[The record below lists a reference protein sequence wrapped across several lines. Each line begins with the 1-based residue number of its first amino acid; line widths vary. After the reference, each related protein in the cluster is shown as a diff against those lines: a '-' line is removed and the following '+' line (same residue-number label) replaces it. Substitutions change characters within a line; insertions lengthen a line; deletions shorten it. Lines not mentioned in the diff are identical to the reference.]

1 MLTRRIIPC
10 LDVKAGR
17 VVKGISFVNHRDAGD
32 PVALAAAYDAA
43 GADELVFYDI
53 TASSDER
60 ATMIDVVERTAAQVF
75 IPLTVGGGIR
85 TVEDMYR
92 MLRAGADK
100 ISINT
105 AAVLTPQLIEDGA
118 KRFGSQCI
126 VLSIDARRVQSSE
139 LKVQSSDDES
149 QLLTLNSKLL
159 TSRWEVFT
167 HTGANARVTG
177 LDAVEWARRGV
188 ELGAGEIVI
197 NSMDADGTH
206 AGYDLELLRAI
217 SDHVGVPVI
226 ASGGAG
232 TPAHL
237 YAGMVDGHADAVLAA
252 SIFHFGTYTIAD
264 VKQYLAERGV
274 PIRDAVS
281 SQQ

>member
-10 LDVKAGR
+10 LDVKDGR
-17 VVKGISFVNHRDAGD
+17 VVKGISFLNHRDAGD

-85 TVEDMYR
+85 SVDDMYR

-105 AAVLTPQLIEDGA
+105 AAVLTPNLIEDGA

-126 VLSIDARRVQSSE
+126 VLSIDARRVTRAEEPGQRTELEDASLGHQPSS
-139 LKVQSSDDES
+139 LGDP
-149 QLLTLNSKLL
+149 
-159 TSRWEVFT
+159 RWEVFT

-217 SDHVGVPVI
+217 SDRVGVPVI

-237 YAGMVDGHADAVLAA
+237 YAGLVDGHADAVLAA
-252 SIFHFGTYTIAD
+252 SIFHFGTYTISD

-274 PIRDAVS
+274 PIRDAVDRR
-281 SQQ
+281 

>member
-10 LDVKAGR
+10 LDVKDGR
-17 VVKGISFVNHRDAGD
+17 VVKGISFLNHRDAGD

-85 TVEDMYR
+85 TVDDMYR

-105 AAVLTPQLIEDGA
+105 AAVLTPNLIEDGA

-139 LKVQSSDDES
+139 LKVKSSDDES

-159 TSRWEVFT
+159 TSKWEVFT

-217 SDHVGVPVI
+217 SDQVGVPVI

-281 SQQ
+281 S

>member
-1 MLTRRIIPC
+1 
-10 LDVKAGR
+10 
-17 VVKGISFVNHRDAGD
+17 
-32 PVALAAAYDAA
+32 
-43 GADELVFYDI
+43 
-53 TASSDER
+53 
-60 ATMIDVVERTAAQVF
+60 F

-85 TVEDMYR
+85 SVEDMYR

-100 ISINT
+100 VSINT
-105 AAVLTPQLIEDGA
+105 AAVLTPQLIEEGA

-126 VLSIDARRVQSSE
+126 VLSIDARRVPTSE
-139 LKVQSSDDES
+139 FK
-149 QLLTLNSKLL
+149 

-167 HTGANARVTG
+167 HTGANARATG

-217 SDHVGVPVI
+217 SDQVGVPVI

-237 YAGMVDGHADAVLAA
+237 YAGLVEG
-252 SIFHFGTYTIAD
+252 
-264 VKQYLAERGV
+264 
-274 PIRDAVS
+274 
-281 SQQ
+281 

>member
-10 LDVKAGR
+10 LDVKGGR
-17 VVKGISFVNHRDAGD
+17 VVKGIAFLNHRDAGD

-43 GADELVFYDI
+43 SADELVFYDL
-53 TASSDER
+53 TASSDDR
-60 ATMIDVVERTAAQVF
+60 TIMVDVVERTAAQVF

-100 ISINT
+100 VSINT
-105 AAVLTPQLIEDGA
+105 AAVLNPSLIEEGA

-126 VLSIDARRVQSSE
+126 VLSIDARRAPDVKGPPSAGARHAAP
-139 LKVQSSDDES
+139 L
-149 QLLTLNSKLL
+149 
-159 TSRWEVFT
+159 RWEVFT
-167 HTGANARVTG
+167 HTGANARSTG
-177 LDAVEWARRGV
+177 LDAEEWARRGV

-197 NSMDADGTH
+197 NSMDADGTRG
-206 AGYDLELLRAI
+206 GYDLELLRSI
-217 SDHVGVPVI
+217 SDSVGVPVI

-232 TPAHL
+232 TPAHMYEGL
-237 YAGMVDGHADAVLAA
+237 AEGHADAVLAA

-274 PIRDAVS
+274 PIRRAAEEGEICR
-281 SQQ
+281 